1 MTEHEHVHVLT
12 HTYTHTHLRNKLSEN
27 REEQVQSPEA
37 AVLGQFEDEPG
48 HWCGWS
54 RVGPGERGEVGREVS
69 QVEGSRV
76 CGSGWTC
83 GKAGYFHRMRCKM
96 IGGWGGG

>member
-1 MTEHEHVHVLT
+1 MLVHHIDLQRKWCGAEITFAWVTREGLWGGDIKLT
-12 HTYTHTHLRNKLSEN
+12 TKICRVKKGISG
-27 REEQVQSPEA
+27 RGKSKCKGPEA
-37 AVLGQFEDEPG
+37 AVLGQSEDEPG

-76 CGSGWTC
+76 C
-83 GKAGYFHRMRCKM
+83 
-96 IGGWGGG
+96 